1 MIKTIRFGFLKG
13 MTKFQKIP
21 MSSSSLSSI
30 FILIR
35 SLDVGGA
42 ERQVCVL
49 ARALHQKG
57 YKVTVGLFYSGG
69 ILEKKLR
76 DEGVTIYPLHKNGRW
91 DLLGWFRRYLKAIQD
106 VNPDVIYSFL
116 TTSNIVAITGRLFVQ
131 KPVVWGIR
139 ASVMNL
145 EEYDWLAKLTAWVEK
160 KLSRFVKTIIFN
172 ANFSRQYHQSLGY
185 CLNNAVVIPNGI
197 DTDVFRP
204 GSDSGKHKLRAQWNI
219 PKEAIVVGMLARVDP
234 MKDYETFLAAARIL
248 SARHQDVYF
257 IVAGAGTDTT
267 SWHSLPPRLLRLGIY
282 EGVPELLNTMN
293 IMVLSSLGESF
304 PNVVGEAMACG
315 IPTIATNVGDASYIM
330 GDLGIAI
337 PMKNKDALIQAIES
351 MLQQAPSKEA
361 IRNRIITH
369 FNVPQMVNRT
379 IQTLTEA
386 CGSP

>member
-1 MIKTIRFGFLKG
+1 

-21 MSSSSLSSI
+21 MSSSPLSSI

-35 SLDVGGA
+35 SLGVGGA

-139 ASVMNL
+139 ASNMELGN
-145 EEYDWLAKLTAWVEK
+145 YDQVARLIAWVEK
-160 KLSRFVKTIIFN
+160 KLSVYVKTIIFN

-185 CLNNAVVIPNGI
+185 CLNNAIVIPNGI
-197 DTDVFRP
+197 DTNVFRP
-204 GSDSGKHKLRAQWNI
+204 GSESGKHKLRAQWNI

-234 MKDYETFLAAARIL
+234 MKDYETFLAAARAL
-248 SARHQDVYF
+248 SARRQDLYF
-257 IVAGAGTDTT
+257 IVAGAGTDTA

-282 EGVPELLNTMN
+282 EDVPELLNTLD
-293 IMVLSSLGESF
+293 IMVLSSSYGEGF

-330 GDLGIAI
+330 GDLGISI
-337 PMKNKDALIQAIES
+337 PVKNKDALIQAIES

-361 IRNRIITH
+361 IRDRIITH
-369 FNVPQMVNRT
+369 FSVPQMVTRT

>member
-1 MIKTIRFGFLKG
+1 
-13 MTKFQKIP
+13 MTKSQKIP
-21 MSSSSLSSI
+21 VSLPSLSSI

-35 SLDVGGA
+35 SLDVGGT

-76 DEGVTIYPLHKNGRW
+76 DEGVSIYPLDKKGRW
-91 DLLGWFRRYLKAIQD
+91 DLLGWFWRYLKAIRD

-116 TTSNIVAITGRLFVQ
+116 TTPNIVAITGCLFVR

-139 ASVMNL
+139 ASIVNL
-145 EEYDWLAKLTAWVEK
+145 EEYDCLAKLTAWAEK
-160 KLSRFVKTIIFN
+160 KLSRFVKTIVFN
-172 ANFSRQYHQSLGY
+172 ANFSHQYHQSLGY
-185 CLNNAVVIPNGI
+185 RLNNAVVIPNGI

-204 GSDSGKHKLRAQWNI
+204 DSDSGKHKIRTSLNI

-234 MKDYETFLAAARIL
+234 MKDYETFLAAARVL
-248 SARHQDVYF
+248 SSRHQDLYF
-257 IVAGAGTDTT
+257 IVAGAGTDTA
-267 SWHSLPPRLLRLGIY
+267 SWDSLPSRFLRLGIW
-282 EGVPELLNTMN
+282 EDVSGLLNAMN

-315 IPTIATNVGDASYIM
+315 IPTIATDVGDACYII
-330 GDLGIAI
+330 GNLGICI
-337 PMKNKDALIQAIES
+337 PSRNEKALIQAIES
-351 MLQQAPSKEA
+351 MLQQTPSKEA
-361 IRNRIITH
+361 IRDRIITH
-369 FNVPQMVNRT
+369 FGVSQMVNKT

-386 CGSP
+386 GASS